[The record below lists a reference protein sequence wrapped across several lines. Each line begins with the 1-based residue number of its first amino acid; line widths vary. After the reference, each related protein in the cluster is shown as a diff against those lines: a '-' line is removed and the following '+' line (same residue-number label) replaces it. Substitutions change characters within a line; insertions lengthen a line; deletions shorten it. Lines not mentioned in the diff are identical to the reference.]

1 MSNNALIIWPI
12 ADNADVGEVIYAF
25 TGDEDDRLNGGTIK
39 LAKAN
44 APTVHTHWA
53 CNFGAASDEFLAALA
68 VQTLPGNAP
77 ADVDSART
85 NRAIEKLEAR
95 TPAQDGDA
103 FNVNKVIVRVGGNGN
118 DGIEAAGFVRFEE

>member
-1 MSNNALIIWPI
+1 MSNNALIICTT
-12 ADNADVGEVIYAF
+12 ADADDVREVIYAF
-25 TGDEDDRLNGGTIK
+25 TGNEHERTHGLTLK

-53 CNFGAASDEFLAALA
+53 CNFGVASDEFLGALA

-77 ADVDSART
+77 VDVDSART